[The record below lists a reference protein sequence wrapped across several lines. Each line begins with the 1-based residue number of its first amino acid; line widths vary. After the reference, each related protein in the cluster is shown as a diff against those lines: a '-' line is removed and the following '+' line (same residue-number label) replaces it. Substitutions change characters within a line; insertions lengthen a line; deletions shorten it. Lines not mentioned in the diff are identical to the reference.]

1 MKHIKNSKFELY
13 YKADYNE
20 EINVDKELFRG
31 ELYCYLLKQFTKSCL
46 VNLNEKVFSHK
57 KNYTRTITNLL
68 ASWFFTLYQECDYS
82 FDEFFPLNYM
92 NNDEIIKRILKDYCS
107 LDKIDDLD
115 IKIDN
120 IINDLYKSY
129 ENILEK
135 LKNYVTKDYNNI
147 TIYKNEI
154 SYDRNNKK
162 ILFYNFNISNINFN
176 ICNKLSNIINNIMIP
191 VEQYNEMKNRYNNH
205 DNHEDNND
213 NQNDNHMDAIIWII
227 LFRYQLLSSNNNQL
241 AVIPSIY
248 NKMIYDFNLSVEC
261 FASAINTSLDYF
273 CSIYY
278 DVEQYFGSIGNF
290 FNIEPISG
298 VYSFNP
304 PYQYDVISNG
314 IIKII
319 NHMDKTKDN
328 LAFII
333 TIPIW
338 DNQGKQI
345 MLDNNM
351 ENNNNIIKY
360 DDFEIMNIIRKSPYF
375 RGLRMISK
383 DDFTYMDHNFY
394 LFKNKTI
401 QNTYVIIM
409 SNYENNYIDK
419 INMYNFNL

>member
-1 MKHIKNSKFELY
+1 MKHIETIDFELY
-13 YKADYNE
+13 YKADYEE
-20 EINVDKELFRG
+20 EINIEKELFRG

-46 VNLNEKVFSHK
+46 QNLNEKVFSHK

-68 ASWFFTLYQECDYS
+68 ASWFFTLYQEYDFS
-82 FDEFFPLNYM
+82 FDEFFPSNYM
-92 NNDEIIKRILKDYCS
+92 NNDEIIKRILVDYCS
-107 LDKIDDLD
+107 LDNIDDLD
-115 IKIDN
+115 SKIEN
-120 IINDLYKSY
+120 IINDLYKCY
-129 ENILEK
+129 ESILDK
-135 LKNYVTKDYNNI
+135 LTKYTNKTNEDNNI
-147 TIYKNEI
+147 TVYKNEN
-154 SYDRNNKK
+154 SYDRNGKK
-162 ILFYNFNISNINFN
+162 ILFYNFNIININFN

-191 VEQYNEMKNRYNNH
+191 VEQYNEMKNRYNNPY
-205 DNHEDNND
+205 DN
-213 NQNDNHMDAIIWII
+213 NHMDIIIWII

-248 NKMIYDFNLSVEC
+248 NKMIKDFNLSVEC
-261 FASAINTSLDYF
+261 FASAINTSLNYF

-290 FNIEPISG
+290 FNIEPVRG

-314 IIKII
+314 ILKII
-319 NHMDKTKDN
+319 SSMNKTKEN

-338 DNQGKQI
+338 DNKGKQI

-360 DDFEIMNIIRKSPYF
+360 DDFEIMDIIRKSPYF

-401 QNTYVIIM
+401 QNTYVIVM